1 MTGFERADGKCPH
14 QFSCRYQWQVEHDLK
29 SLSGKCGD
37 ERVFF
42 SVTDDGVTVEQDFL
56 MFAQGA
62 SQQAPVNAP
71 LTCPKKADGAS
82 SLESEPQSS
91 PKKACRRLA
100 VSSAR

>member
-62 SQQAPVNAP
+62 SQQGGMQGLAHGVVRLPVVRI
-71 LTCPKKADGAS
+71 
-82 SLESEPQSS
+82 ERE
-91 PKKACRRLA
+91 
-100 VSSAR
+100 